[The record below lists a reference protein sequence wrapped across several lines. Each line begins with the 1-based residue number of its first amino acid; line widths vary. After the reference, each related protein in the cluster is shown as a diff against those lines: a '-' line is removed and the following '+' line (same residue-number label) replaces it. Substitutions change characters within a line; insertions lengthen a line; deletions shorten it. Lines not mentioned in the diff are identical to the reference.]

1 MEIKDRL
8 RSIKVTHEC
17 YVETVWYVDVTDY
30 AVKIFGDIIKKAE
43 VTLYYDEND
52 IKEAQKEAKD
62 YINSVEEDNR
72 GIGKINFDAENMLIT
87 FVNGKQVELWNSEWG
102 GIRTPINNEI

>member
-1 MEIKDRL
+1 MEVKDRL
-8 RSIKVTHEC
+8 RSIEVTHEC

-30 AVKIFGDIIKKAE
+30 AMSIFDDVIKKVE
-43 VTLYYDEND
+43 ITLYYDEDD
-52 IKEAQKEAKD
+52 INEAEMEANEYLEDIEKD
-62 YINSVEEDNR
+62 SMSN
-72 GIGKINFDAENMLIT
+72 KINFDTKNMLIT

>member
-43 VTLYYDEND
+43 VTLYYDED
-52 IKEAQKEAKD
+52 DIKMAIKEAEEYMCNVEKD
-62 YINSVEEDNR
+62 NCEND
-72 GIGKINFDAENMLIT
+72 KINFDAENMLIT

-102 GIRTPINNEI
+102 GIRIPINNES

>member
-8 RSIKVTHEC
+8 RSIEVAHEC

-30 AVKIFGDIIKKAE
+30 AMSIFGDVIKKVE
-43 VTLYYDEND
+43 ITLYYDEDNINEAEIEANGYLED
-52 IKEAQKEAKD
+52 IEKD
-62 YINSVEEDNR
+62 SMSN
-72 GIGKINFDAENMLIT
+72 KINFDAKNMLIT

>member
-8 RSIKVTHEC
+8 RSIKVTHKC

-43 VTLYYDEND
+43 VTLYYDED
-52 IKEAQKEAKD
+52 DIKMAIKEAEEFMCNVEKD
-62 YINSVEEDNR
+62 NCEND
-72 GIGKINFDAENMLIT
+72 KINFDAENMLIT

-102 GIRTPINNEI
+102 GIRIPINNES